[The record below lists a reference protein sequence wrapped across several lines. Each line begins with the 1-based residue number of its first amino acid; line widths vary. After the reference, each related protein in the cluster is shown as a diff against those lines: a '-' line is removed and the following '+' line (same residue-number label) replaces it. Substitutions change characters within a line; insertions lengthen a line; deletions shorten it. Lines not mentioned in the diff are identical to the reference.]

1 MSRFCFSHF
10 NNFSFKEQVL
20 YSRLLNLVTTKM
32 LNFKGVFF
40 AIVSLFNS
48 KYIQSIRINILNLCM
63 PNKFKY
69 SVRSKSPFCYSM
81 RIEIIL
87 FSKIRRSSQKPT
99 EQHEKV
105 PNSIVQL
112 HKNVTVKKS
121 ISATSIL

>member
-32 LNFKGVFF
+32 LNFKGFFF

-48 KYIQSIRINILNLCM
+48 KYIQSIRINIWNVCRISSNIPLDQRV
-63 PNKFKY
+63 P
-69 SVRSKSPFCYSM
+69 SVSM

-87 FSKIRRSSQKPT
+87 FIKICQSSQKPT

-105 PNSIVQL
+105 PNIVM
-112 HKNVTVKKS
+112 
-121 ISATSIL
+121 